1 MLNGFP
7 RNHENIDSWNK
18 KMSNYC
24 TTEFLLYFDCDIQT
38 MQTRMEERFKTSEIS
53 DDNPN
58 TI

>member
-24 TTEFLLYFDCDIQT
+24 STEFLLYFDCDI
-38 MQTRMEERFKTSEIS
+38 
-53 DDNPN
+53 
-58 TI
+58 